1 MISVY
6 VLVAV
11 VLLLILNLFRAE
23 IRKVDLSQKTWAEL
37 IEELKPVMTEG
48 ITLAALECANMGE
61 SEPRIDPGELWTMV
75 GGWEGL
81 NRMHANAGLLIAVAA
96 HAQDWNLQ
104 ESEQTADRMR
114 QDGLAVRR
122 AAMKIKLKHA
132 CGYGERERRV
142 AFHVQEFA
150 AAYYRMTE
158 RLLAL
163 YETSPSRRYE
173 QLALAVWPYKTHLM
187 VAIGPSL
194 R

>member
-1 MISVY
+1 MISMY
-6 VLVAV
+6 VLVAA

-23 IRKVDLSQKTWAEL
+23 IRKADLSKKTWTEL
-37 IEELKPVMTEG
+37 IKELKPVMTEG

-61 SEPRIDPGELWTMV
+61 SKPRIDPGELWTMV

-96 HAQDWNLQ
+96 HAQGWNLQ
-104 ESEQTADRMR
+104 ESVKTADQMR

-122 AAMKIKLKHA
+122 AAMKITLKHA
-132 CGYGERERRV
+132 CGYGERRA

-163 YETSPSRRYE
+163 YETSPSRCYE
-173 QLALAVWPYKTHLM
+173 QLTLAVWPYSKH
-187 VAIGPSL
+187 V
-194 R
+194 